1 MTRNRVPALPPSLE
15 TRRRRSV
22 CSVLPLATSYSV
34 RELHLSLAMCAVPSA
49 SRPVRDGGREE
60 HTSELATAQP
70 CVGTP
75 VAQLRRA
82 ITSGCHDTL
91 GTAAST

>member
-34 RELHLSLAMCAVPSA
+34 RELHLSLAMFAVPSA
-49 SRPVRDGGREE
+49 SRPCGTVVARSTPASWRLRSHVSARLWRSCAGR
-60 HTSELATAQP
+60 
-70 CVGTP
+70 
-75 VAQLRRA
+75 
-82 ITSGCHDTL
+82 
-91 GTAAST
+91 